1 MGSFINGVGQEPK
14 LSGALFATP
23 LRTLSKPVPGERGV
37 YVFVVDS
44 LSSLPKDY
52 DLKSAKAS
60 MEGQYRGRAGN
71 EPFGAKRELAK
82 IKDDRHL
89 FY

>member
-1 MGSFINGVGQEPK
+1 
-14 LSGALFATP
+14 LFATKA
-23 LRTLSKPVPGERGV
+23 RTLSKPVPGERGV

-44 LSSLPKDY
+44 LSTLPKDY